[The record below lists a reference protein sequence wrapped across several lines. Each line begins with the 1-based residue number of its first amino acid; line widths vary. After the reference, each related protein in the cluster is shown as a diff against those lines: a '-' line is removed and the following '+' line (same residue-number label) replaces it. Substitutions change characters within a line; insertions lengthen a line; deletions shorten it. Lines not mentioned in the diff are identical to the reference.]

1 MFPAALLASTFP
13 SKTLGATLFAFREIP
28 STNSF
33 ALERIRCNP
42 AHGTL
47 IIADHQTAG
56 RGRMTRNWFS
66 PPEVN
71 LYGSLLIRSTL
82 PGRYAG
88 WIPLLSGLV
97 IGKTIEESTGIR
109 IDLKWPNDLLIQE
122 KKVGGILCETALGF
136 DGSPWVV
143 IGFGINVNLPEN
155 HFPDELRMTM
165 TSLHQISGHPWDRLS
180 LLQHIAGSLENIWT
194 GQDWPALSRLK
205 KLYGESC
212 STLGQRVQVHY
223 PDGSRITGVA
233 ASLGEEGQLQVLP
246 SPSFQGGQ
254 SDRIIAVHSADIL
267 HIRKI
272 HILDE

>member
-1 MFPAALLASTFP
+1 VFPADVLASTFP
-13 SKTLGATLFAFREIP
+13 SKTLGTTLFAFREIP

-33 ALERIRCNP
+33 ALERIRNNP

-47 IIADHQTAG
+47 IVADHQTAG
-56 RGRMTRNWFS
+56 RGRMSRNWFS

-88 WIPLLSGLV
+88 WIPLISGLIV
-97 IGKTIEESTGIR
+97 GKTIEETTGIR

-122 KKVGGILCETALGF
+122 KKVGGILCETALGV

-165 TSLHQISGHPWDRLS
+165 TSLHQVSGHPWDRLS
-180 LLQHIAGSLENIWT
+180 LLQNIAGSLEGVWT

-205 KLYGESC
+205 KPYSDSC
-212 STLGQRVQVHY
+212 STLGQMVQVHY
-223 PDGSRITGVA
+223 PDGSLVIGMA
-233 ASLGEEGQLQVLP
+233 AFIGEEGQLQLIP
-246 SPSFQGGQ
+246 SSSFQPGQ
-254 SDRIIAVHSADIL
+254 SDRILAVHSGDIL
-267 HIRKI
+267 HVRKGHI
-272 HILDE
+272 HDG